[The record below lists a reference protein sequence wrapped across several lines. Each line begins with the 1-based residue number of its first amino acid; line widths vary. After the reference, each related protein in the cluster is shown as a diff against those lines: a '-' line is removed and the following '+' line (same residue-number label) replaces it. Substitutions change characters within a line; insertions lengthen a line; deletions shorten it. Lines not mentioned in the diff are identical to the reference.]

1 LVRHFSRRDRK
12 AVTAEVAEKAA
23 ESAEKQLSESL
34 RLFLAFSAVL
44 GCPVRMRR
52 MSGRAFRISARVVF
66 FICGVVSLLNALPYA
81 LLRGVDLPVQS
92 EWVIFVVALGLVG
105 ILGIATA
112 VMPRSKFAKW
122 CKGDQDDP
130 RLFATPLKILGV
142 FAATSYGVALFAY
155 FAPHTLTLNPQLMLA
170 LCPLYFVRM
179 TIDPS
184 PVEIFFLLAPINA
197 AVYGALGVV
206 LAYACLASRGRTSN
220 SNSLHNV
227 A

>member
-1 LVRHFSRRDRK
+1 
-12 AVTAEVAEKAA
+12 
-23 ESAEKQLSESL
+23 
-34 RLFLAFSAVL
+34 
-44 GCPVRMRR
+44 MRR
-52 MSGRAFRISARVVF
+52 MSGRAFRITARVVF

-122 CKGDQDDP
+122 CKRDRDDP

-142 FAATSYGVALFAY
+142 LAATSYGVALFAY
-155 FAPHTLTLNPQLMLA
+155 FAPHTLNLNPQLMLA
-170 LCPLYFVRM
+170 LCPLYFVKM
-179 TIDPS
+179 TIDPL

-206 LAYACLASRGRTSN
+206 VAYACLASRGRTSN